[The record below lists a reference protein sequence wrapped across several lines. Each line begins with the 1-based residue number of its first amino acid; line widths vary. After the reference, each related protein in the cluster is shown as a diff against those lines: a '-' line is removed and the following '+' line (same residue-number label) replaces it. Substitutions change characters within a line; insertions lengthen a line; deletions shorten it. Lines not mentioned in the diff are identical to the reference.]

1 MPKLASI
8 AAAAL
13 AAGALMG
20 LCAADAAPA
29 RPRQL
34 VTQFSCGEA
43 TSIENDLGK
52 ASKLSADLREE
63 VFIVSTKCGVDQHN
77 REHPDQPRVV
87 LVTPDSRAPATANK
101 TFLQAVSRSDGDA
114 VRDFCAAAGESVITD
129 AGSVPC
135 EAYVKGD
142 NDSMVVLAPASVGGV
157 AVTTRVLALIGSGD
171 PDGRLTYAAKRLA
184 KATRGSTA
192 KSAKDA
198 ADNPVVEVASTGG
211 GGTGSGTGGQFLH
224 ASKCL
229 TTLGFGSGCDK
240 K

>member
-1 MPKLASI
+1 MSKLAFV
-8 AAAAL
+8 AGATL
-13 AAGALMG
+13 AASALLG
-20 LCAADAAPA
+20 LSAHAAPA
-29 RPRQL
+29 KPRQL
-34 VTQFSCGEA
+34 VTQFSCAEA
-43 TSIENDLGK
+43 SSIENDLGK

-63 VFIVSTKCGVDQHN
+63 VSIVSTKCGVDQHN
-77 REHPDQPRVV
+77 REHPDQLRMV

-101 TFLQAVSRSDGDA
+101 TFLRSVNRSDADT
-114 VRDFCAAAGESVITD
+114 VRDFCVAAGEAVITD
-129 AGSVPC
+129 SGAVPC

-142 NDSMVVLAPASVGGV
+142 TDSMVVLAPASVGGV

-171 PDGRLTYAAKRLA
+171 PDGHLPYATKRLA

-192 KSAKDA
+192 NSAKDA

-211 GGTGSGTGGQFLH
+211 GGTGSGTGGQFMH